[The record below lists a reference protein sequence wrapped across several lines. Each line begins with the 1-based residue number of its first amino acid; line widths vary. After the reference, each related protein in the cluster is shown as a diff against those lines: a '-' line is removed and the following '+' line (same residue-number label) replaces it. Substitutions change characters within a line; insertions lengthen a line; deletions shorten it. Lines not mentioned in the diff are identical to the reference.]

1 MRNSATAGDIKLAHT
16 RRISKVSI
24 FCDHGHEREARTR
37 WTLVDMRN
45 VGIVNGSECSLSERK
60 TAFRAAKKKKNS
72 R

>member
-24 FCDHGHEREARTR
+24 FCDHGHEIEARTR

-45 VGIVNGSECSLSERK
+45 VGIVNGS
-60 TAFRAAKKKKNS
+60 
-72 R
+72 